1 MANITFHV
9 DEDLHARMRRHPEIK
24 WSEILRRS
32 ITDYLSKLKPSTTM
46 TSKELWAK
54 LPEETKI
61 SIMNFANNP
70 NLEQESKFVSKMHEM
85 DTKRA
90 IDQWNEEQDKC

>member
-9 DEDLHARMRRHPEIK
+9 DADLHARMRRHPEIK

-32 ITDYLSKLKPSTTM
+32 ITDYLSKLEASTTI

-54 LPEETKI
+54 LPDETKAI
-61 SIMNFANNP
+61 IKNFANNSD
-70 NLEQESKFVSKMHEM
+70 LEQESKFVSKMHEM
-85 DTKRA
+85 DEKRSA
-90 IDQWNEEQDKC
+90 DQLSEEQDK